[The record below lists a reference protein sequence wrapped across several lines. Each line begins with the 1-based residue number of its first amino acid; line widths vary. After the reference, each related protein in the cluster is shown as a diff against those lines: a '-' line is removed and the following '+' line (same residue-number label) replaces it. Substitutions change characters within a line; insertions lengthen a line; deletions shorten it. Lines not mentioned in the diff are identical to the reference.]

1 MQKISCVI
9 DKQYIRIP
17 LKCIKD
23 IQLRE
28 TITKEIKQQLTIT
41 IKEDK
46 RFTFYKN
53 KNIGKKIELFIYNK
67 EHEILFIPKFSKLK
81 SFELKFVKNV
91 VDLNIENIDLTFKG
105 KVNNQ
110 QLKVIQNTEQKLL
123 TDFNILYSLPC
134 GFGKTVLAI
143 YWICRLKLQTFI
155 LVHKHDLL
163 NQWLQRLRDFTDIK
177 NEDICLINNFRNQ
190 DTTKKY
196 KIYIG
201 MIQTIMRDNFDNSKI
216 PQTTGLLISDEC
228 HHLGAECFNKCLRKL
243 FSKYYISLSATPIRK
258 DGSEKVYKSY
268 LGYNVYKQ
276 ERDFN
281 DPIKVFICKYSANE
295 EFKKKNEKILSSV
308 YYSKITTIISE
319 NKERNKKILDLV
331 FSLISNNKKILIL
344 SDRIN
349 QLELFYDHLKDKI
362 KVNRSFGKYR
372 ENINECDI
380 LLATY
385 SMASEG
391 LDVKQLDTLIMATPR
406 SNITQSCGRIMRE
419 ENQRERLIYDI
430 LDFEIYENG
439 IYQRK
444 KYYKQITDS
453 IEEIDF

>member
-23 IQLRE
+23 IQTRE
-28 TITKEIKQQLTIT
+28 TITKEITQQLTIT

-91 VDLNIENIDLTFKG
+91 VDLNIESIDLTFKG

-201 MIQTIMRDNFDNSKI
+201 MIQTIMRDNFDNTKI

-295 EFKKKNEKILSSV
+295 DFKKKNEKILSSV

-349 QLELFYDHLKDKI
+349 QVE
-362 KVNRSFGKYR
+362 
-372 ENINECDI
+372 
-380 LLATY
+380 
-385 SMASEG
+385 
-391 LDVKQLDTLIMATPR
+391 
-406 SNITQSCGRIMRE
+406 
-419 ENQRERLIYDI
+419 
-430 LDFEIYENG
+430 
-439 IYQRK
+439 
-444 KYYKQITDS
+444 
-453 IEEIDF
+453 